1 MACRWTL
8 AILAMV
14 LCGSIAH
21 AETIEIEATRDA
33 TLIEDPDGALAN
45 GAGPAF
51 FVGHTAQ
58 SVGGIRRAVIFFD
71 VASAVPDGAI
81 LEHVALTLHLSQN
94 ASSPSVVELHPL
106 LTDWSEGDSYSSGGH
121 GGSAE
126 PGDATWIHTS
136 FDDAFWVHDGGDFIG
151 RASARREVGATGFY
165 TWEDTPQLL
174 NDVRLWL
181 HAPERNFGW
190 VLIGDEVHP
199 HFTTR
204 FDSRESATPDFRP
217 LLTIVYRLPS

>member
-1 MACRWTL
+1 MAHRW
-8 AILAMV
+8 ILALLATL
-14 LCGSIAH
+14 LCSPVAH
-21 AETIEIEATRDA
+21 AETVTVEAMRDA

-51 FVGHTAQ
+51 FVGHTGQ
-58 SVGGIRRAVIFFD
+58 SVGGIRRALIYFD
-71 VASAVPDGAI
+71 VASAVPEDAI
-81 LEHVALTLHLSQN
+81 LEHVALTLHLSQDT
-94 ASSPSVVELHPL
+94 SPPFVVELHPL
-106 LTDWSEGDSYSSGGH
+106 LTDWGEGDSYSGGGH
-121 GGSAE
+121 GASSE
-126 PGDATWIHTS
+126 PGDATWIHAF